1 MKAERTFCERGRFA
15 ILAAAGLAVLCL
27 IGWSTAVALRHVD
40 EGVLEPASSRG
51 KVFRRTLAENLRLT
65 RRGVRGVDFVS
76 CRVCRLEK
84 RKKGF
89 LTLGGMNVLVLEDLS
104 VVIPPEEMG
113 GGDKTGV
120 ADRKGDVADI
130 VSRLGI
136 SDGFLASRGMQAKFS
151 GLRVSHLVVDRL
163 ADGEVRQAVFRAKS
177 ANAVRGGLALSGCEV
192 AMPSGEMSRVGKA
205 MLAKRGHRL
214 CLSWA
219 GGERY
224 LN

>member
-1 MKAERTFCERGRFA
+1 MIDDRYRFA
-15 ILAAAGLAVLCL
+15 VFAAVGLAVCCL
-27 IGWSTAVALRHVD
+27 VGWGTFVALRCVD
-40 EGVLEPASSRG
+40 EGTPKSRTARN
-51 KVFRRTLAENLRLT
+51 KVFRRTLAENVRVT
-65 RRGVRGVDFVS
+65 RQGFRGIDFVS
-76 CRVCRLEK
+76 CGVCRLEK

-104 VVIPPEEMG
+104 VVIPPEAVGDG
-113 GGDKTGV
+113 GKSDIADGNGDTV
-120 ADRKGDVADI
+120 DI
-130 VSRLGI
+130 MRRLGV
-136 SDGFLASRGMQAKFS
+136 SDGFLANRGMPVRFS
-151 GLRVSHLVVDRL
+151 GVRVSHLAVDRMT
-163 ADGEVRQAVFRAKS
+163 DGEVREAVFRATS
-177 ANAVRGGLALSGCEV
+177 ANAVKGGLALSGCEV